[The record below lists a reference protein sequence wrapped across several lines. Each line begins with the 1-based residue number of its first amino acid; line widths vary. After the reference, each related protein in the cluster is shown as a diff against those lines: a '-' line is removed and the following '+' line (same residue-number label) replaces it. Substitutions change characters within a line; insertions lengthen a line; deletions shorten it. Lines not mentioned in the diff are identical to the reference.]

1 VSRGAAAI
9 EERVRSP
16 GYTPARRDVG
26 RVFELLASASDGV
39 ARHALRALA
48 QLGPSAAPIVMQ
60 RFDRARAPERARL
73 VALLG
78 RIARDGEDG
87 ALVQWLVQRLA
98 DADPMVKRR
107 AIAALGKIGGSG
119 TEAAL
124 ISAWDQGLAPPELR
138 ALVAALGNA
147 GEGRA
152 LARLSQVAGNDPEL
166 GRVVR
171 EARTK
176 IERTLLRKAPGTID
190 GTREFPRPVS
200 ILLHVRAGL
209 EDILQEELG
218 RDARGRVVGPGRV
231 QIVSS
236 EPLERLFRA
245 RTFLHFGFPLPPEAV
260 RDDDAEC
267 AVVRALSSDAAWE
280 ILSAVAVPP
289 IRYRI
294 EWASAGRRK
303 AATFRVAQRV
313 RDARPGLVNDATA
326 APWEAVVT
334 ERASHSRRRV
344 FVELWPRALSDP
356 RFSYRSR
363 TLPASSHPTIAAAL
377 AHVAGVVPTDIV
389 WDPFV
394 GSGIELCER
403 ALLGPYAQLVG
414 SDVDAAA
421 LDAARENL
429 EHAGALRVRIEKG
442 DARTYRP
449 TATPSL
455 IITNPPF
462 GRRVLDRGGLL
473 PLFRAFLA
481 NAGEALSPSGRL
493 VWVSPFGD
501 VTAELAEISG
511 LVVRMRRPV
520 DVGGVPGEIQMF
532 VRGPRKPSLP

>member
-1 VSRGAAAI
+1 MSLGTAGI
-9 EERVRSP
+9 EEKVRSP

-26 RVFELLASASDGV
+26 RVFELLASAPDDV

-48 QLGPSAAPIVMQ
+48 QLGAGAVPMVMQ
-60 RFDRARAPERARL
+60 RFDEARAPERARL

-78 RIARDGEDG
+78 RIAKDSGDQ
-87 ALVQWLVQRLA
+87 ALVEWLVLRLA
-98 DADPMVKRR
+98 DRDPLAQRR
-107 AIAALGKIGGSG
+107 AIAALGKIGGVG

-124 ISAWDQGLAPPELR
+124 ISAWDGGLAPPEVR
-138 ALVAALGNA
+138 TLVVALGNV
-147 GEGRA
+147 GEASA
-152 LARLSQVAGNDPEL
+152 LARLSRVTESDPEL
-166 GRVVR
+166 SRVLR
-171 EARTK
+171 EAQAK

-190 GTREFPRPVS
+190 GTREFPKPVS
-200 ILLHVRAGL
+200 VLLHVRAGL

-218 RDARGRVVGPGRV
+218 ADARGRVVGPGRV
-231 QIVSS
+231 EVVSS
-236 EPLERLFRA
+236 EPLGRLFRA
-245 RTFLHFGFPLPPEAV
+245 RTFLHFGLPLSPEAV
-260 RDDDAEC
+260 TGDDTES
-267 AVVRALSSDAAWE
+267 AVVRALASDRAWE
-280 ILSAVAVPP
+280 ILSAVSVPP

-303 AATFRVAQRV
+303 AATFRVAERV
-313 RDARPGLVNDATA
+313 RVARPGLVNDATA

-334 ERASHSRRRV
+334 ERGDLARRRV
-344 FVELWPRALSDP
+344 FVELWPHGLSDP
-356 RFSYRSR
+356 RFSYRAR

-377 AHVAGVVPTDIV
+377 ARVAGVVPTDVV

-403 ALLGPYAQLVG
+403 AALGPYARLVG
-414 SDVDAAA
+414 SDVDDVA

-429 EHAGALRVRIEKG
+429 ARAGALRIRLEKG

-449 TATPSL
+449 EATPSL

-462 GRRVLDRGGLL
+462 GRRVLDRDGLL

-481 NAGEALSPSGRL
+481 NAVATLSPSGRL

-501 VTAELAEISG
+501 ATAELAEISG
-511 LVVRMRRPV
+511 LVIRMRRPV

-532 VRGPRKPSLP
+532 VRGPRKAIPR